1 MAESE
6 DKLFLKRLE
15 EYISRVQN
23 RSEVIVSDFWDTHQ
37 QSLAEEM
44 LQTSG
49 INYLLFGGFAEAE
62 RRRAVL
68 SPDYLEIEEAYAEIT
83 ALDLRGNFSYTT
95 VSHRDYLGAL
105 LSLGV
110 KREKFGDILVRADG
124 AYVFL
129 TEEIASYVLNN
140 LPKVK
145 GVSLSAQSIALD
157 ELIIPEGDKKEKDIT
172 CASLRLDA
180 VTAQG
185 FNLSRSQCA
194 ELLKSR
200 KIQLNHREVL
210 DGDYRVSE
218 GDILSVRGKGRLKI
232 EEIIGNTKKGKI
244 RIKLI
249 KYGG

>member
-6 DKLFLKRLE
+6 DKLFLKRLD

-37 QSLAEEM
+37 QSLAEDI
-44 LQTSG
+44 LKLSG
-49 INYLLFGGFAEAE
+49 AKYFFFGGFAEAE
-62 RRRAVL
+62 RCRMVL
-68 SPDYLEIEEAYAEIT
+68 YPDYLEADETIAEII
-83 ALDLRGNFSYTT
+83 ALDLKGNFSYTT
-95 VSHRDYLGAL
+95 VGHRDYLGAL

-110 KREKFGDILVRADG
+110 KREKFGDILVREDG
-124 AYVFL
+124 AYIFL
-129 TEEIASYVLNN
+129 AEDIASYVLSN

-145 GVSLSAQSIALD
+145 GVSLKAQIIPLS
-157 ELIIPEGDKKEKDIT
+157 ELIIPEGDKKEMDIT
-172 CASLRLDA
+172 CVSLRIDA

-194 ELLKSR
+194 ELLKAR
-200 KIQLNHREVL
+200 KIKLNHREIT

-244 RIKLI
+244 RLKLI